1 MIIVVGGTKGGT
13 GKSTVATNLAVIRSN
28 ADKDVL
34 LIDADEQETSADFT
48 IVRNN
53 ALADGA
59 GYTCIQLTDVAVR
72 TETLRLKSK
81 YDDIFIDT
89 GGRDSTSQRAALS
102 VADVLLVP
110 FAPRSF
116 DVWTIEKVASLVSE
130 IQLIN
135 PNLKVFAFISKGDP
149 RGQENEQAANFLKE
163 NNRIEFIDT
172 PLIYR
177 KAFGDAAGKGLAVT
191 EQKPEDA
198 KAICEIMTLY
208 RHLFDVFLTSS

>member
-13 GKSTVATNLAVIRSN
+13 GKSTVATNLAIIRSK
-28 ADKDVL
+28 AEKDVL
-34 LIDADEQETSADFT
+34 LIDADEQETAADFT
-48 IVRNN
+48 IVRNS
-53 ALADGA
+53 ALAGGA

-72 TETLRLKSK
+72 TETLRLKKK
-81 YDDIFIDT
+81 YEDIIIDT

-116 DVWTIEKVASLVSE
+116 DVWTIDKVSALVTE
-130 IQLIN
+130 VQCIN
-135 PNLKVFAFISKGDP
+135 PHLRAYAFISKGDP
-149 RGQENEQAANFLKE
+149 RGQENEQAASLLKE
-163 NNRIEFIDT
+163 NPVLEFLDT

-177 KAFGDAAGKGLAVT
+177 KAFGEAAGKGLAVT

-198 KAICEIMTLY
+198 KASQEIMTLY
-208 RHLFDVFLTSS
+208 RRLFDVIMTAK

>member
-28 ADKDVL
+28 EDKDIL

-48 IVRNN
+48 IIRNK
-53 ALADGA
+53 ALENGA
-59 GYTCIQLTDVAVR
+59 GYTCIQLTDAAVR
-72 TETLRLKSK
+72 TETLRLKNK
-81 YDDIFIDT
+81 YDDIIIDT

-116 DVWTIEKVASLVSE
+116 DVWTIEKVSSLVSE

-135 PNLKVFAFISKGDP
+135 PTLKVFAFISKGDP

-163 NNRIEFIDT
+163 NNSIEFIDT

-198 KAICEIMTLY
+198 KAINEIMTLY
-208 RHLFDVFLTSS
+208 RHLFDVIMA